1 MVEQRQPLNILVC
14 NALVSACASAGRWRH
29 ALAFLEEM
37 ARLSLEMDVF
47 SWSCAIDACEKAGE
61 WQLALHLC
69 SHLHEMHL
77 APNVVAMS
85 SAMSACAK
93 ASRWE
98 ISMLLL
104 GSMSELR
111 VQPNTFSF
119 SAIMAGCQKLGS
131 WHQALYL
138 FRRMSDAALEPDVV
152 SCNAAIEGLAQWE
165 VASHLVNQM
174 DRRSIPVNELS
185 FNTAIGACS
194 KVSELIRVQAIAQ
207 TQSQSESTLTG
218 LGRPKS
224 IKKVW
229 SVPSPAKSM
238 GQWGQEP
245 ASMALSQEAVIPWS
259 LKLTPTAEPGRGFP
273 QQGSWP
279 LSRSHRRVNAWPGS
293 RSQAQAHHRAGVTE
307 CYISAVVSAAGLLG
321 MILTVALFS

>member
-14 NALVSACASAGRWRH
+14 NALVSACASAGRWRL

-77 APNVVAMS
+77 GPNVVAMS

-138 FRRMSDAALEPDVV
+138 FRSMSDAALEPDVV

-207 TQSQSESTLTG
+207 TQSQSESALTG

-224 IKKVW
+224 KTKCGVFLHRLNPW
-229 SVPSPAKSM
+229 DPLVGPSRRK
-238 GQWGQEP
+238 
-245 ASMALSQEAVIPWS
+245 LWS
-259 LKLTPTAEPGRGFP
+259 LKLTPKAEPGRGFP

-293 RSQAQAHHRAGVTE
+293 RSQAKAHHRAGVTE
-307 CYISAVVSAAGLLG
+307 CYISAVVSAAGFLG
-321 MILTVALFS
+321 MILTLALFS